1 MIELKP
7 YKSMGVMTTSEFA
20 DYLKYSRYR
29 GNHRIVIE
37 PREGGLVDVH
47 HFDAQG
53 NELGG

>member
-53 NELGG
+53 NELEG